1 MEGNSVRNWWNQ
13 FIKGNVFQNV
23 WITIGASMTILAL
36 VIFLLA
42 FSNVQTKT
50 YDVDRLDTA
59 KDTILSP
66 ISVEDKDKTQEK
78 RDEAMESVDDVYTIR
93 NFITNTRINYM
104 EEIFNAVEVIDKQE
118 ASEEQKVDA
127 TDSDKEKSKVEK
139 LQSMLSE
146 DITKQ
151 VNPKVLERLLD
162 APAEQRNVA
171 EEMLSN
177 ALKEALHSGVREEDV
192 GSTIEKVKNELQY
205 ESFDPDLE
213 EAVQSLIEF
222 LIVRN
227 SFIDEDKKIQAQN
240 EAANDVDPVMIRQGQ
255 VLVFQ
260 GETISNDIYERLK
273 LVGLLDGKSNWY
285 PYSGLILIIIL
296 SLGVLLYELKRMSK
310 TDGLD
315 NGKVLAILFISI
327 LVFLMMKL
335 GSVFQTSI
343 DDLYYVVP
351 VAAGA
356 MLLTLLIHERMAI
369 FLSIVYAIFGTIFF
383 NEQIPG
389 TLNVEAGIY
398 FMFSQLAAIIFL
410 HNVKDKTS
418 ILKAGFGVTVVN
430 IVVVIV
436 FVLLSYEPISLS
448 GTTITVG
455 YAVLSAFL
463 SSVLTFGL
471 MPFFEAGLGML
482 SDTLLIT
489 LSNPNHPLLR
499 KILTQTPGT
508 YHHSVMVANLSES
521 ACEAI
526 GANGLLA
533 RVGAYY
539 HDLGK
544 TKEPQYFIENQ
555 MGMKNPHDLLEPKES
570 AEIIIAHPY
579 IGAEMLRKH
588 KMPAEI
594 IEIAEQHHG
603 TTLLKYFYHKAK
615 QENENVQ
622 EMDYRYPGP
631 TPQSSEAAIVCICDS
646 VEAAVRSLK
655 TPSPEDIENLVHSI
669 IIDRL
674 LDGQLSNSPLT
685 LKDLERIQTAICETL
700 QGIFHS
706 RIQYPETKAAV
717 KEA

>member
-1 MEGNSVRNWWNQ
+1 MRNWWNQ

>member
-1 MEGNSVRNWWNQ
+1 MRNWWNQ

-23 WITIGASMTILAL
+23 WITIGVSMTILAL

-66 ISVEDKDKTQEK
+66 INVEDKDKTQEK

-104 EEIFNAVEVIDKQE
+104 EEIFNAVEVIDKQVE
-118 ASEEQKVDA
+118 SGKQEVDA
-127 TDSDKEKSKVEK
+127 TDSDKVKSEVEK

-151 VNPKVLERLLD
+151 VNPKVLEHLLD
-162 APAEQRNVA
+162 APVEQRNVA

-177 ALKEALHSGVREEDV
+177 ALKDVLHSGVREEDV
-192 GSTIEKVKNELQY
+192 DSSIEKVKNELQY
-205 ESFDPDLE
+205 ESFDPDLK

-285 PYSGLILIIIL
+285 PYSGLILMIIL
-296 SLGVLLYELKRMSK
+296 SLGALLYELNRMSK

-430 IVVVIV
+430 IAIVIV

-448 GTTITVG
+448 GTTITIG

-471 MPFFEAGLGML
+471 LPFFEAGLGML

-579 IGAEMLRKH
+579 VGAEMLRKH
-588 KMPAEI
+588 KMPTEI

-615 QENENVQ
+615 QENENVR

-631 TPQSSEAAIVCICDS
+631 KPQSSEAAIVCICDS

>member
-1 MEGNSVRNWWNQ
+1 MEGKLVRNWWNQ

-23 WITIGASMTILAL
+23 WITIGVSMTILAL

-42 FSNVQTKT
+42 FTNVQTKT

-66 ISVEDKDKTQEK
+66 INVEDKDKTQEK

-104 EEIFNAVEVIDKQE
+104 EEIFNAVEVIDEQE
-118 ASEEQKVDA
+118 GSENQVDGNE
-127 TDSDKEKSKVEK
+127 SDPVENDVEK

-151 VNPKVLERLLD
+151 VTPEVLERLLD
-162 APAEQRNVA
+162 APADQRNVA

-177 ALKEALHSGVREEDV
+177 AVKDVLHSGVREEDV
-192 GSTIEKVKNELQY
+192 ASSIEMVKNELQY
-205 ESFDPDLE
+205 KSFDPDLK

-285 PYSGLILIIIL
+285 PYSGLILLIIL
-296 SLGVLLYELKRMSK
+296 SIGVLLYELKRMSK

-335 GSVFQTSI
+335 GSVFQSSI

-356 MLLTLLIHERMAI
+356 MLITLLIHERMAI
-369 FLSIVYAIFGTIFF
+369 FLSIMYAIFGTIFF
-383 NEQIPG
+383 NQQIPG

-430 IVVVIV
+430 IALVVV
-436 FVLLSYEPISLS
+436 FVLLTYEPISLS
-448 GTTITVG
+448 GTTITIG

-471 MPFFEAGLGML
+471 LPFFEAGLGML

-533 RVGAYY
+533 RVGSYY

-555 MGMKNPHDLLEPKES
+555 MGMKNPHDLIEPQKS
-570 AEIIIAHPY
+570 AEIIIGHPY
-579 IGAEMLRKH
+579 TGAEMLRKH
-588 KMPAEI
+588 KMPTEI
-594 IEIAEQHHG
+594 IDIAEQHHG

-615 QENENVQ
+615 QENENV
-622 EMDYRYPGP
+622 EEVNYRYPGP
-631 TPQSSEAAIVCICDS
+631 KPQSSETAIVCICDS

-685 LKDLERIQTAICETL
+685 LKDLERIQIAICETL

-706 RIQYPETKAAV
+706 RIQYPESKATV

>member
-1 MEGNSVRNWWNQ
+1 MRNWWNQ

-23 WITIGASMTILAL
+23 WITIGVSMTILAL

-66 ISVEDKDKTQEK
+66 INVEDKDKTQEK

-104 EEIFNAVEVIDKQE
+104 EEIFNAVEVVDQQE
-118 ASEEQKVDA
+118 ESENQAVDV
-127 TDSDKEKSKVEK
+127 TESDKVENDVEK

-151 VNPKVLERLLD
+151 VNPEVLEHLLD
-162 APAEQRNVA
+162 APADQRNVA

-177 ALKEALHSGVREEDV
+177 ALKDVLHSGVREEDV
-192 GSTIEKVKNELQY
+192 GSSIETVKNELQY
-205 ESFDPDLE
+205 ESFDPDLK

-285 PYSGLILIIIL
+285 PYSGLILLIIL
-296 SLGVLLYELKRMSK
+296 SIGVLLYELKRVSK

-335 GSVFQTSI
+335 GSVFQSSI

-351 VAAGA
+351 VATGS

-369 FLSIVYAIFGTIFF
+369 LLSIIYAIFGTIFF
-383 NEQIPG
+383 NQQIPG

-430 IVVVIV
+430 IVLVMV
-436 FVLLSYEPISLS
+436 FVLLTYEPISLS

-455 YAVLSAFL
+455 YAILSAFL

-471 MPFFEAGLGML
+471 LPFFEAGLGML

-555 MGMKNPHDLLEPKES
+555 MGMKNPHDLLEPQKS
-570 AEIIIAHPY
+570 ADIIIGHPY
-579 IGAEMLRKH
+579 TGAEMLRKH
-588 KMPAEI
+588 KMPTEI
-594 IEIAEQHHG
+594 IDIAEQHHG

-615 QENENVQ
+615 QENDNV
-622 EMDYRYPGP
+622 EEVNYRYPGP
-631 TPQSSEAAIVCICDS
+631 KPQSSEAAIVCICDS

>member
-1 MEGNSVRNWWNQ
+1 MRNWWNQ
-13 FIKGNVFQNV
+13 FIKGNVFQNLWV
-23 WITIGASMTILAL
+23 TTGASLAILAL
-36 VIFLLA
+36 VMFLLA

-50 YDVDRLDTA
+50 YDVKRLDTA

-66 ISVEDKDKTQEK
+66 VNVEDKDRTQEK
-78 RDEAMESVDDVYTIR
+78 RDEAMESVEDVYTIR

-104 EEIFNAVEVIDKQE
+104 EEIFNAVRVVESQNDEKDKDSE
-118 ASEEQKVDA
+118 ALEEQK
-127 TDSDKEKSKVEK
+127 SDVAK

-151 VNPKVLERLLD
+151 VDKEVLKHLLQ
-162 APAEQRNVA
+162 APADQRNVA
-171 EEMLSN
+171 EEMLQK
-177 ALKEALHSGVREEDV
+177 ALTDVLRAGVREEGV
-192 GSTIEKVKNELQY
+192 EEARKEVLNELQFS
-205 ESFDPDLE
+205 SFDPSLK
-213 EAVQSLIEF
+213 EAVQSLTEF
-222 LIVRN
+222 LVVRN

-240 EAANDVDPVMIRQGQ
+240 EAANDVEPVMIRQGQ

-260 GETISNDIYERLK
+260 GETISNDVYERLE
-273 LVGLLDGKSNWY
+273 LVGLLDGKNNWY
-285 PYSGLILIIIL
+285 PYTGLIVVIIL
-296 SLGVLLYELKRMSK
+296 SLGILFYELRRMK
-310 TDGLD
+310 ELD
-315 NGKVLAILFISI
+315 QLDHPKVLAVLFISI
-327 LVFLMMKL
+327 LVFLLMKV
-335 GSVFQTSI
+335 GSLFQTSI
-343 DDLYYVVP
+343 DDLYYAVP

-356 MLLTLLIHERMAI
+356 MLLKLLIHERIAV
-369 FLSIVYAIFGTIFF
+369 FSSVLFAVFGTIFF
-383 NEQIPG
+383 NDQIPG

-398 FMFSQLAAIIFL
+398 FLFSQLAAIIFL

-418 ILKAGFGVTVVN
+418 ILKTGFGVTVVN
-430 IVVVIV
+430 MLLVSA
-436 FVLLSYEPISLS
+436 FVMLTYEPISVSNLA
-448 GTTITVG
+448 ITLG
-455 YAVLSAFL
+455 YAVLAAFL

-471 MPFFEAGLGML
+471 LPFFEAGLGML

-508 YHHSVMVANLSES
+508 YHHSVMVANLSEA
-521 ACEAI
+521 ACEAV

-544 TKEPQYFIENQ
+544 TSEPQYFIENQ
-555 MGMKNPHDLLEPKES
+555 MGMKNPHDELKPHKS
-570 AEIIIAHPY
+570 AEIIISHPY

-588 KMPAEI
+588 KMPEEI
-594 IEIAEQHHG
+594 IAIAEQHHG

-615 QENENVQ
+615 QGDEDVQ
-622 EMDYRYPGP
+622 EDLFRYPGP
-631 TPQSSEAAIVCICDS
+631 KPQSSEAAIVCICDS
-646 VEAAVRSLK
+646 VEAAVRSMK
-655 TPSPEDIENLVHSI
+655 SPSPEDIENLVHSI

-674 LDGQLSNSPLT
+674 LDGQLSDSPLT